1 MPDKRYPETAY
12 YDFEQNYADAVSLTR
27 RVFGDGRADKLRA
40 AKGKSK
46 RTDFMTAMTWGWWL
60 HRPVMDMTD
69 RVFCILGALAPKA
82 IEQGLRDY
90 LQLGLAIGLH
100 REKLREAMFIL
111 SVYGGVPRAE
121 WALGVVDSLCEE
133 LDTAGWKPFTPPA
146 RPYQGEEHDYYEF
159 DHNFPSGIDMSIRLF
174 GDRGGTR
181 DDRLARQGESSI
193 GDFQAI
199 HWGWLNQRPILS
211 PRERSLFLIGLDS
224 AVLGHLALKDHVQWA
239 LEAGVTREQIMEAMT
254 MLYMYNGW
262 PANREALVT
271 VAEWLAELDRRNS

>member
-1 MPDKRYPETAY
+1 VPEKRYPDAAY
-12 YDFEQNYADAVSLTR
+12 YDFERNYTAALELTR
-27 RVFGDGRADKLRA
+27 RVFGDARADALQA

-60 HRPVMDMTD
+60 HRPVLDRTD
-69 RVFCILGALAPKA
+69 RVICILGALAPKA
-82 IEQGLRDY
+82 LEQGLRDY

-121 WALGVVDSLCEE
+121 WALGVVDSLCAE
-133 LDTAGWKPFTPPA
+133 LDAAGWQPFTPPGPLYEA
-146 RPYQGEEHDYYEF
+146 IDRDYYDFE
-159 DHNFPSGIDMSIRLF
+159 HNFPSGIEMSIRLF
-174 GDRGGTR
+174 GDRGGSR
-181 DDRLARQGESSI
+181 EERLARQGESAI
-193 GDFQAI
+193 GDFQAV
-199 HWGWLNQRPILS
+199 HWGWLNQRPYLS
-211 PRERSLFLIGLDS
+211 PRERSLFLIGLDA

-239 LEAGVTREQIMEAMT
+239 LDAGVNREQIMEAMT

-271 VAEWLAELDRRNS
+271 VTEWLAELERR